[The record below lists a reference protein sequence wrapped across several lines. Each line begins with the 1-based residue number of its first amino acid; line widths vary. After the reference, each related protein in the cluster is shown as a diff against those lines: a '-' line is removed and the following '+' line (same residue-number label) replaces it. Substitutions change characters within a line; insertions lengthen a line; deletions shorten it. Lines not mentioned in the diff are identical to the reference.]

1 MLIFQ
6 CEMFDPLCVEWHI
19 SNDLI
24 QAMLEIHTQ
33 ANSNLTNLSTFTSEE
48 SHILL
53 VGLTVYNYR
62 FQIWFSWLVVL
73 VVQFNWQQFSGSI
86 ANLILSSKWKKSN
99 LSSLSDRT
107 NCVVTQ
113 DPINHNLGHP
123 KVWNKSYLVFKPI
136 E

>member
-1 MLIFQ
+1 MVIFK
-6 CEMFDPLCVEWHI
+6 CEMFDPLYVEWHI
-19 SNDLI
+19 SNVLI
-24 QAMLEIHTQ
+24 QVMLEIHTQ

-86 ANLILSSKWKKSN
+86 PKLILSHKWGKSN
-99 LSSLSDRT
+99 FSSLCDRT
-107 NCVVTQ
+107 NCVLTQ

-136 E
+136 K